1 MKYANKWSEN
11 AETAQQME
19 KNSSISLAFSFLTV
33 LVQALLQQCRSESK
47 RCIQIP
53 GLEKNTKIQDRV
65 ERKLPRFMCVSP
77 TLVGCPPNKQ
87 KQSTPL
93 RPKHPTYTNINKN
106 KQTLTHT
113 HTCIRTNIPRERGG
127 GKKMVLNDESE
138 DDEK

>member
-1 MKYANKWSEN
+1 MVGSMKYANIWSEN

-19 KNSSISLAFSFLTV
+19 KNSSISLAFSIPTV
-33 LVQALLQQCRSESK
+33 LMQALLQQCRSKSK

-53 GLEKNTKIQDRV
+53 GLERNTKSYPGSS
-65 ERKLPRFMCVSP
+65 RKGVTDAGWLPS
-77 TLVGCPPNKQ
+77 KQ
-87 KQSTPL
+87 AKTIHTAVTKASHTN
-93 RPKHPTYTNINKN
+93 TNINKN

>member
-1 MKYANKWSEN
+1 MVGSMKYANKWFEN

-53 GLEKNTKIQDRV
+53 GLERNTKIQDRV

-113 HTCIRTNIPRERGG
+113 HMHQNKHTEGKRRRE
-127 GKKMVLNDESE
+127 E
-138 DDEK
+138 DGAE